1 MIPLR
6 IPVDPLPIDVPI
18 VARLMMSTDRDA
30 QSSLQRDAI
39 FIEQD
44 SGVAEYDLSGM
55 SLRLRVD
62 DAESLDGDVVMI
74 VPGQRSL
81 HRLIRRDS
89 KHNTLLV
96 TEQCDQLCVMCSQP
110 PKKHH
115 VDLFDQFVEAV
126 ELAPDKATIGLS
138 GGEPMLHKQQLFD
151 FLERSLSARPDLKFH
166 ILTNGQHFENEDADF
181 LKRLPSGSVLWGIP
195 MYAANAAV
203 HDKIVVKAG
212 AFKKLCESLALLAK
226 VGAIIEL
233 RTVMMSSNAKHMPAL
248 AQFIATH
255 VPFINFWAIMQ
266 MESIGYGRMNWDK
279 EFYDTSI
286 SFNTLSDAI
295 DLSVALGTEVALYN
309 FPRCTLPDRYRRFSV
324 NSISDWKQKY
334 LPECMECTLKA
345 QCGGFFEWYQ
355 ESKGFE
361 GIKAQ

>member
-6 IPVDPLPIDVPI
+6 ISVDPLPIDIPI
-18 VARLMMSTDRDA
+18 VARLMMSADRDA
-30 QSSLQRDAI
+30 QSSLERDAV
-39 FIEQD
+39 FIEQS
-44 SGVAEYDLSGM
+44 SGVAEFDLSGM
-55 SLRLRVD
+55 SLRLRVE
-62 DAESLDGDVVMI
+62 DAASLDGDVVMI
-74 VPGQRSL
+74 LPGQRSL
-81 HRLIRRDS
+81 HRLIRRGS

-138 GGEPMLHKQQLFD
+138 GGEPMLHKQRLFD

-181 LKRLPSGSVLWGIP
+181 LNRLPRGSVLWGIP
-195 MYAANAAV
+195 MYAAKAVV
-203 HDKIVVKAG
+203 HDEIVVKEG
-212 AFKKLCESLALLAK
+212 AFQKLCASLALLAK
-226 VGAIIEL
+226 VGATIEL
-233 RTVMMSSNAKHMPAL
+233 RTVVMGSNAQYLPAL

-255 VPFINFWAIMQ
+255 LPFINFWAIMQ

-286 SFNTLSDAI
+286 SFNTLSEAI
-295 DLSVALGTEVALYN
+295 DLSAALGTEIALYN
-309 FPRCTLPDRYRRFSV
+309 FPLCTLPDRYRQFSV

-334 LPECMECTLKA
+334 LLECTECTLKE